1 VFLKWEKPFHLIW
14 YRWKHNYF
22 IFFPEREGVSAYKV
36 FVPDIFEVILV
47 SLVSCMSK
55 DSLDLVVLFLLSIG
69 IDVIARMGLVELFKI
84 FDIVGIVGYS
94 DTAAG
99 GPQLVA

>member
-1 VFLKWEKPFHLIW
+1 
-14 YRWKHNYF
+14 
-22 IFFPEREGVSAYKV
+22 
-36 FVPDIFEVILV
+36 V

-84 FDIVGIVGYS
+84 FDIVGIVGYF